1 MQPLT
6 RDDPEEIAG
15 YRIGGRLGTGGMG
28 RVYLAFTEGGRPVAL
43 KVIRPELG
51 DDPDFRHRFRQ
62 EIAAARR
69 VHGLY
74 TAQVL
79 DANPDATP
87 PWLVT
92 AYVPGPSLQE
102 TVTSHG
108 PMPPGTVLLL
118 MAGVAEALQAIH
130 HAGVVH
136 RDLKPSNVLLAPDGP
151 RVIDFGIAWAA
162 EATAVTRTGIRVG
175 SPQFMAP
182 EQISGVAV
190 APAIDVFS
198 LGSLA
203 AFAATGRPPFG
214 EGGMEAVLYRVLHE
228 AADLRGCPPP
238 LRDLVERC
246 LAKQP
251 ADRPAV
257 ADIVAE
263 ARRLAAGQGLQV
275 SQSWLPASV
284 AAALAQHAPPP
295 VPMATIAPTATAA
308 PPQAGPQPAAP
319 PSFAPQPAAP
329 QAAAPQSPRP
339 QYAGPQYA
347 GPHPGWAAA
356 QAAAVYGAP
365 PASPHAGAPHPG
377 QPYPGQPYPGQAY
390 PGQAYG
396 GPPGGTAPLTPPAPA
411 GAGSGPGRPPGPR
424 TWTIIGI
431 IAAVTAVAVLAVIL
445 LASRLH
451 GKQHG
456 DAGPT
461 LNPSSHSSNP
471 HRGGTAGHRSRPRPS
486 ASSPASSPPAARRW
500 FSGVWLGT
508 ASQPTGE
515 VTQWNMDLT
524 FPVTGKAGAF
534 VLPTLHCSGLLL
546 ISGTGP
552 GRVTLREV
560 VLKNTRELCAPGAT
574 ITLTRSGPGEM
585 HMNWQ
590 DAQNPV
596 NVATGTLTRLGG

>member
-6 RDDPEEIAG
+6 RDDPGAIAG

-182 EQISGVAV
+182 EQVSGVAV

-214 EGGMEAVLYRVLHE
+214 EGGLEAVLYRVLHGD
-228 AADLRGCPPP
+228 ADLRGCPPP

-263 ARRLAAGQGLQV
+263 SRRLAAGQGLQV

-295 VPMATIAPTATAA
+295 VPMATVAPTATAA
-308 PPQAGPQPAAP
+308 PPQAGPRPAAP
-319 PSFAPQPAAP
+319 PSISPQPAAP
-329 QAAAPQSPRP
+329 QAAA
-339 QYAGPQYA
+339 PQYA

-356 QAAAVYGAP
+356 PHPG
-365 PASPHAGAPHPG
+365 SPYAGQPYAGGPYAGAPYGG
-377 QPYPGQPYPGQAY
+377 QP
-390 PGQAYG
+390 YG
-396 GPPGGTAPLTPPAPA
+396 GPPGGTTPLTSPAPV
-411 GAGSGPGRPPGPR
+411 GPGSGPGRPPGPR
-424 TWTIIGI
+424 PWTIIGI
-431 IAAVTAVAVLAVIL
+431 IAAVAAVAVLAVIL

-471 HRGGTAGHRSRPRPS
+471 HRGGTTGRRSHPRPS

-515 VTQWNMDLT
+515 VTQWSMDLT
-524 FPVTGKAGAF
+524 FPATGKAGAF

-560 VLKNTRELCAPGAT
+560 VLKNTQQLCAPGAT

-585 HMNWQ
+585 RMNWQ

>member
-6 RDDPEEIAG
+6 GEDPGEIAG

-190 APAIDVFS
+190 APAIDVFA

-214 EGGMEAVLYRVLHE
+214 EGSMDAVLYRVLHE
-228 AADLRGCPPP
+228 PADLGGCPPP
-238 LRDLVERC
+238 LRGLVERC

-257 ADIVAE
+257 ADIVTE
-263 ARRLAAGQGLQV
+263 ARRLAAGQGLHV

-284 AAALAQHAPPP
+284 TAALAQHAPPLA
-295 VPMATIAPTATAA
+295 PMATIAPTATAQ
-308 PPQAGPQPAAP
+308 PPRAAP
-319 PSFAPQPAAP
+319 RPAAP
-329 QAAAPQSPRP
+329 QS
-339 QYAGPQYA
+339 A

-356 QAAAVYGAP
+356 QAAAAYGAP
-365 PASPHAGAPHPG
+365 PASPHAAAPYPGAPNGG
-377 QPYPGQPYPGQAY
+377 QPYSGQ
-390 PGQAYG
+390 
-396 GPPGGTAPLTPPAPA
+396 PGGTAPLTPPAQFGP
-411 GAGSGPGRPPGPR
+411 GPGRPPGPR
-424 TWTIIGI
+424 TATIIGI
-431 IAAVTAVAVLAVIL
+431 SAAVAAVAVLAVVL
-445 LASRLH
+445 LASQLH
-451 GKQHG
+451 GKQHA
-456 DAGPT
+456 DAGST
-461 LNPSSHSSNP
+461 LRPPSHSGNP
-471 HRGGTAGHRSRPRPS
+471 HRGQTAGHQKHPAPS
-486 ASSPASSPPAARRW
+486 VTSPASSPPAGRRW

-515 VTQWNMDLT
+515 ITQWNMDLT
-524 FPVTGKAGAF
+524 FPATGTAGAF
-534 VLPTLHCSGLLL
+534 ALPTLHCSGLLL
-546 ISGTGP
+546 ISGSGP
-552 GRVTLREV
+552 RRLTVREV
-560 VLKNTRELCAPGAT
+560 VLKNSQELCAPGAT
-574 ITLTRSGPGEM
+574 MTLTRSGPDGM
-585 HMNWQ
+585 HMDWQ
-590 DAQNPV
+590 DAGNPT

>member
-6 RDDPEEIAG
+6 GEDPGEIAG

-190 APAIDVFS
+190 APAIDVFA

-214 EGGMEAVLYRVLHE
+214 EGSMDAVLYRVLHE
-228 AADLRGCPPP
+228 PADLGGCPPP
-238 LRDLVERC
+238 LRGLVERC

-257 ADIVAE
+257 ADIVTQ

-284 AAALAQHAPPP
+284 TAALAQHVPPLA
-295 VPMATIAPTATAA
+295 PMATIAPTATAQ
-308 PPQAGPQPAAP
+308 PPLAGPVRRRPSPPVRTPAGPPRRPQPPTAHPQRRPTPPRPTPARPTGASPTAASPTAASPAAP
-319 PSFAPQPAAP
+319 RSSRRPLRSAPVRAVRRGRAP
-329 QAAAPQSPRP
+329 RRSSAS
-339 QYAGPQYA
+339 
-347 GPHPGWAAA
+347 
-356 QAAAVYGAP
+356 AP
-365 PASPHAGAPHPG
+365 P
-377 QPYPGQPYPGQAY
+377 
-390 PGQAYG
+390 
-396 GPPGGTAPLTPPAPA
+396 
-411 GAGSGPGRPPGPR
+411 
-424 TWTIIGI
+424 
-431 IAAVTAVAVLAVIL
+431 
-445 LASRLH
+445 
-451 GKQHG
+451 
-456 DAGPT
+456 
-461 LNPSSHSSNP
+461 
-471 HRGGTAGHRSRPRPS
+471 
-486 ASSPASSPPAARRW
+486 
-500 FSGVWLGT
+500 
-508 ASQPTGE
+508 
-515 VTQWNMDLT
+515 
-524 FPVTGKAGAF
+524 
-534 VLPTLHCSGLLL
+534 
-546 ISGTGP
+546 
-552 GRVTLREV
+552 
-560 VLKNTRELCAPGAT
+560 
-574 ITLTRSGPGEM
+574 
-585 HMNWQ
+585 
-590 DAQNPV
+590 
-596 NVATGTLTRLGG
+596 